1 MLKKIL
7 FLSLTGFTIIS
18 CNQTAKQETAKTA
31 STETKTKEDTKLLLG
46 SWTQPNPIND
56 KEVQGFV
63 LKQDGSA
70 ASINMAT
77 MVYKKW
83 WTAKGKLFLV
93 AESIGNGSSSIDT
106 TQYEVLSNTATVLQL
121 KYGDYTDTYTRK

>member
-7 FLSLTGFTIIS
+7 FLLLTGFTIIS
-18 CNQTAKQETAKTA
+18 CNQTAKQEPAKTA

>member
-7 FLSLTGFTIIS
+7 FLLLTGFTIIS
-18 CNQTAKQETAKTA
+18 CNQTAKQEPAKTA

-106 TQYEVLSNTATVLQL
+106 TQYEVLSNTAPVLQL